1 MPTVAVTQPHFS
13 LAMAS
18 ISVLLTLPQTSR
30 GLAELR
36 HTVSEIYL
44 NDTGSASPRRKVPR
58 LDTDSDSASASR
70 SQATVAQKL
79 VPGFKKSGSV
89 TIHFDGHGLGESSI
103 FSRPGFVYLAVP
115 VQSANLPLVIKS
127 SLFCV
132 IAYVS
137 Y

>member
-1 MPTVAVTQPHFS
+1 MV
-13 LAMAS
+13 S

-30 GLAELR
+30 GFAELK
-36 HTVSEIYL
+36 HTVSGTYL
-44 NDTGSASPRRKVPR
+44 SDIGSASPRRKVPR

-79 VPGFKKSGSV
+79 APGSKKSGSV
-89 TIHFDGHGLGESSI
+89 TIHFDGHGLGEPSI
-103 FSRPGFVYLAVP
+103 FFMLGFVYLAM
-115 VQSANLPLVIKS
+115 VQSANLPLAIKN

-132 IAYVS
+132 IAYVP